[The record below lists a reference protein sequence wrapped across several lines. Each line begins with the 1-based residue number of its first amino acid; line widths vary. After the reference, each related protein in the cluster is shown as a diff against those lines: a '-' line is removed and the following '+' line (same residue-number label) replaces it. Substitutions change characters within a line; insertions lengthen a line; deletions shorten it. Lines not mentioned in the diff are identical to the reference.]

1 MSGGLVFA
9 AIAPHGHLA
18 IPEACAED
26 ERGLATGTQRAMA
39 ELGRRFVEAPPEV
52 TIVFTPHNVHV
63 AGHLAVVVA
72 GKLAGSLS
80 RWTQASIEL
89 QCTTDRDLAAARI
102 GAFHGAGLPA
112 VGVSYGGNEPATATA
127 ALDWR
132 ALIPLWFMGGRA
144 QLPVPVVVVCPAREL
159 SAEAY
164 VRAGRVIAVLAAASG
179 KRVALI
185 ASSDHGHRHR
195 ADGPYGSDPAA
206 HDYDRRIVDLVREN
220 RLAGLLDLDPA
231 LVSAAVADS
240 YWQMLILHGALG
252 MSWRGEL
259 LSYEAPTYFGM
270 LCASYAP
277 A

>member
-9 AIAPHGHLA
+9 AVAPHGHLA
-18 IPEACAED
+18 IPEACSED
-26 ERGLATGTQRAMA
+26 ERGLATGTQQAMV
-39 ELGRRFVEAPPEV
+39 EPGRRFADARPEV
-52 TIVFTPHNVHV
+52 TIVFTSHNVHA

-89 QCTTDRDLAAARI
+89 QCKTDRDLAAALI
-102 GAFHGAGLPA
+102 GAFHNAGLSA

-127 ALDWR
+127 DLDWG

-144 QLPVPVVVVCPAREL
+144 QPAVSVVVACPAREL
-159 SAEAY
+159 SAEAH
-164 VRAGRVIAVLAAASG
+164 VRAGQALAALATASG

-185 ASSDHGHRHR
+185 ASADHGHRHR
-195 ADGPYGSDPAA
+195 ADGPYGYDSAA
-206 HDYDRRIVDLVREN
+206 HDYDQRIVDLVREN

-240 YWQMLILHGALG
+240 YWQMPILHGALG

-270 LCASYAP
+270 LCASYVLA
-277 A
+277 

>member
-18 IPEACAED
+18 IPEACAD
-26 ERGLATGTQRAMA
+26 NERDLAIATQQAMA
-39 ELGRRFVEAPPEV
+39 ELGRRYAAARPEV
-52 TIVFTPHNVHV
+52 TIVLTPHNVHV
-63 AGHLAVVVA
+63 VGHLAVVVA

-89 QCTTDRDLAAARI
+89 QCETDRDLAAALI
-102 GAFHGAGLPA
+102 GAFHEAGLPA

-127 ALDWR
+127 ALDWG

-144 QLPVPVVVVCPAREL
+144 QPPVPTVVVCPAREL
-159 SAEAY
+159 SAEAH
-164 VRAGRVIAVLAAASG
+164 VRAGQALAALAAASG

-185 ASSDHGHRHR
+185 ASADHGHRHR
-195 ADGPYGSDPAA
+195 ADGPYGYAPAA
-206 HDYDRRIVDLVREN
+206 HDYDQRIVDLVREN

-252 MSWRGEL
+252 TSWRGEL

-277 A
+277 V